1 MFKPNKASDFF
12 FRGGGGVVKILP
24 SHTVINYE
32 HTCQLLN
39 KPSFINYFSV
49 F

>member
-12 FRGGGGVVKILP
+12 FVGGGGGKILP

-32 HTCQLLN
+32 HTCQLL
-39 KPSFINYFSV
+39 KKASFINSFSV

>member
-12 FRGGGGVVKILP
+12 FVGGGVKILP

-32 HTCQLLN
+32 HTCQLLK
-39 KPSFINYFSV
+39 KPV

>member
-12 FRGGGGVVKILP
+12 SGRGGVKILP

-32 HTCQLLN
+32 HTCQLL
-39 KPSFINYFSV
+39 KKTSFINYFSV